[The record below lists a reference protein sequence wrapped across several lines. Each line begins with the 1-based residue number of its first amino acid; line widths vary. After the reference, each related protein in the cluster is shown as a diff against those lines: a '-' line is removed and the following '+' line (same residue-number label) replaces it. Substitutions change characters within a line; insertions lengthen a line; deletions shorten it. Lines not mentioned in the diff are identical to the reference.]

1 MKTTKCRSRFD
12 VLDKQQLSCFF
23 LTGQLGQHSKGSSM
37 EHPVNVGII
46 IGASVGG
53 IVLIVGVIVAAGLI
67 KQLIRYRF

>member
-12 VLDKQQLSCFF
+12 VLDKLQLFCFF

-53 IVLIVGVIVAAGLI
+53 IVLIVGVIVAASLI
-67 KQLIRYRF
+67 KQLIRYIF